1 MERLTQRCN
10 GVVVYVGPDN
20 PETTGQIASEIK
32 PSGVRRLLERL
43 AGYEDT
49 WLDVDDI
56 EMLRVAVVG
65 RAIATITELNGVP
78 FERLCVLAEADK
90 AGRVVIRP
98 AKKEEVKHD

>member
-1 MERLTQRCN
+1 MKRLTQRCN

-32 PSGVRRLLERL
+32 PSGVRLLLERL
-43 AGYEDT
+43 AAYEDT

-65 RAIATITELNGVP
+65 KSIATITELNGVP
-78 FERLCVLAEADK
+78 IERLCELAEADK

-98 AKKEEVKHD
+98 TKERRF